1 MRSGRYAANVADIE
15 KRGSYTPRRVRER
28 RAYQLV
34 VTGGTA
40 GVVFVVSLVLS
51 IAGVI
56 SGTIPV
62 IALIVAVI
70 CAVLFRRT
78 VSSR

>member
-1 MRSGRYAANVADIE
+1 MADIE

-34 VTGGTA
+34 VTGGVA
-40 GVVFVVSLVLS
+40 SAVFVVSLVLS
-51 IAGVI
+51 IIGAM
-56 SGTIPV
+56 SGAIPV
-62 IALIVAVI
+62 ISLIVAVI
-70 CAVLFRRT
+70 CLVLFRRT

>member
-1 MRSGRYAANVADIE
+1 MADIE

-34 VTGGTA
+34 VTGGVA
-40 GVVFVVSLVLS
+40 SAVFVVSLVLS

-56 SGTIPV
+56 GGTLPV
-62 IALIVAVI
+62 ISIIVAVI
-70 CAVLFRRT
+70 CLVLFRRT